1 MPANCAAL
9 RNLAI
14 SKGFYQRC
22 TYAIGYDIN
31 HVADGDE
38 IHSVLLILLFGGWTA
53 ARLSLRWES
62 PRGGEKM
69 GFARGFVHR
78 AGSWPEQI
86 GFAAAKKLVQDA

>member
-22 TYAIGYDIN
+22 TYSIGYDAN

-38 IHSVLLILLFGGWTA
+38 IHSVLLVLHLLDLS
-53 ARLSLRWES
+53 LSLRWES
-62 PRGGEKM
+62 LRGGEKM

-78 AGSWPEQI
+78 RGEWPEQI
-86 GFAAAKKLVQDA
+86 GFAAAKKLVQDV